1 MAINVYLLYPT
12 VVKDTC
18 DIIEM
23 VGILTLNTTIDNNI
37 EILLVLSTKKCLS
50 VHSCDAHYKK
60 SCTITKN
67 QQ

>member
-1 MAINVYLLYPT
+1 MTINVYLLYPT

-18 DIIEM
+18 DIVEM

-50 VHSCDAHYKK
+50 VHSCDAHYK
-60 SCTITKN
+60 N
-67 QQ
+67 LVP